1 MSTQATTPSGASS
14 AHSAGSS
21 AGEPRTRPSAAVDR
35 GGRSRHGPDGAG
47 PVRTGPTR
55 IKGNN
60 LAFWLFFTPFLAGL
74 AVFTILPLI
83 WGGTLSLFEA
93 RGTVLPTR
101 FVGLEN
107 FTGFLV
113 DTAFLQSLRTFIV
126 FALFIVPVTMA
137 ASLGL
142 AVLINGLPRFQT
154 FFRSVFFLPTACSYV
169 VACVVWRLSLFNG
182 LESGIVNQLL
192 GVVGLDAV
200 SSWLSASPYWW
211 IVLVSVRLWLQVGF
225 YMLLFLAG
233 LQAIPTQLYEAA
245 AVDGLSPGGF
255 RMFRLITL
263 PQLRTTSAAVLL
275 LLLIA
280 AFQAFDEFYNL
291 TGNNPETRPP
301 LVYLYNIALGPQ
313 QDFGTGSAGALV
325 LTAIMVMAGLLQTWL
340 VGFGSNDDGARTGR
354 FRFLRGLRRR
364 GAAPAVGKEGR

>member
-1 MSTQATTPSGASS
+1 VSTQAPARPAAPVASS
-14 AHSAGSS
+14 
-21 AGEPRTRPSAAVDR
+21 
-35 GGRSRHGPDGAG
+35 GRS
-47 PVRTGPTR
+47 GPTR

-60 LAFWLFFTPFLAGL
+60 LAFWLFFTPFLVGL
-74 AVFTILPLI
+74 FAFTILPLI

-93 RGTVLPTR
+93 RGTVLPTK
-101 FVGLEN
+101 FVGLDN
-107 FTGFLV
+107 FRNFLV
-113 DTAFLQSLRTFIV
+113 DTAFLRSLRTFIV
-126 FALFIVPVTMA
+126 FSVFIVPVTMA

-142 AVLINGLPRFQT
+142 AVLVNGLPRFQT

-182 LESGIVNQLL
+182 LESGVVNQLL
-192 GVVGLDAV
+192 GVVGADSIA
-200 SSWLSASPYWW
+200 SWLSASPYWW

-245 AVDGLSPGGF
+245 SVDGLSPGGF

-280 AFQAFDEFYNL
+280 SFQAFDEFYNL
-291 TGNNPETRPP
+291 TANNPETRPP
-301 LVYLYNIALGPQ
+301 LVYLYNVALGPQ
-313 QDFGTGSAGALV
+313 QDFGAGSAGALV
-325 LTAIMVMAGLLQTWL
+325 LTAVMVVVGLLQTVL
-340 VGFGSNDDGARTGR
+340 VGFGSNDDGSSGR
-354 FRFLRGLRRR
+354 FRFLRGR
-364 GAAPAVGKEGR
+364 GRGPAAEVAEADATTVKEER

>member
-1 MSTQATTPSGASS
+1 MSAST
-14 AHSAGSS
+14 
-21 AGEPRTRPSAAVDR
+21 EVRAAAPAR
-35 GGRSRHGPDGAG
+35 AA
-47 PVRTGPTR
+47 RTGPTR
-55 IKGNN
+55 IKGSG
-60 LAFWLFFTPFLAGL
+60 LAFWLFFTPFLVGL
-74 AVFTILPLI
+74 LVFTILPLI

-93 RGTVLPTR
+93 RGTVLPTK
-101 FVGLEN
+101 FIGLDN
-107 FTGFLV
+107 FRGFLV

-137 ASLGL
+137 SSLAL
-142 AVLINGLPRFQT
+142 AVLVNGLPRFQM

-182 LESGIVNQLL
+182 LESGVVNQVL
-192 GVVGLDAV
+192 GVLGMESV

-211 IVLVSVRLWLQVGF
+211 IVLVSVRLWSQVGF
-225 YMLLFLAG
+225 YILLFLAG

-301 LVYLYNIALGPQ
+301 LVYLYNIALGPRAGLRSRLGRRPGAHRDHGDRRVAADVAGGLRVRRRPARRTLRSPAQ
-313 QDFGTGSAGALV
+313 VAASARGHPAGGSAM
-325 LTAIMVMAGLLQTWL
+325 TAQ
-340 VGFGSNDDGARTGR
+340 RTSSVS
-354 FRFLRGLRRR
+354 
-364 GAAPAVGKEGR
+364 GAAAPGASCAMPSPPCSR